1 MPMSYNNDPVYHST
15 DYLSACANADSL
27 RQSLEQAGFQVQKGD
42 FAPVDFFKL
51 YQEKLVRSCNGNNAD
66 NPYFACAM
74 PLSPGQTCPDYLE
87 IENDP
92 PRYLSFRLRPNEAIV
107 LVGKTPPEVKYF
119 SYFAFLSTRSPDYVG
134 HPQLNSPIP
143 IELMKT
149 KPVVK
154 PQFIPDKDDPSIAR
168 REMIFAGLGDT
179 LNRLSLSTPGT
190 PGASAG
196 NPFEQPVVLIFTAS
210 REVNEMARASALAAG
225 YPDSAINTGIIPV
238 DFVKLGV
245 DEGDDTFSIGHR
257 ISRNPTDEAAFE
269 QYIKNPGLSVFRI
282 TGPLNPAA
290 RYFPVP
296 KLTPR
301 GDGRTELSFWN
312 PLHSLRR
319 AILDKYQAEYIPV
332 ELQTNIWLNESYEA
346 IQQNLD
352 NLGESRDT
360 TYLGTDNF
368 ILPRDAFAIAFGVNH
383 ARTGKCSYSNIVVY
397 GKQWD
402 NGVVSIA
409 DEEFA
414 GSATDFIDGAAS
426 EYLYAWKFTYDCSQY
441 GQPHCTVI
449 PIGPTPA
456 LLPPYYVE
464 ADDYIYFGFRA
475 YLEPTTKVGPAWHE
489 LLFDRVIVFVPKA
502 KQ

>member
-1 MPMSYNNDPVYHST
+1 MSCNSDPVYHST
-15 DYLSACANADSL
+15 DYISACANADSL
-27 RQSLEQAGFQVQKGD
+27 QQSLKQAGFHVQTGV
-42 FAPVDFFKL
+42 FASVDFFKL
-51 YQEKLVRSCNGNNAD
+51 YQEKIVTSCNGNNAD

-74 PLSPGQTCPDYLE
+74 PLSPGQTCQDYLE
-87 IENDP
+87 ISP
-92 PRYLSFRLRPNEAIV
+92 GHYLSFRLRPNEAIV

-119 SYFAFLSTRSPDYVG
+119 SYFAFLSTRFSDDVRD
-134 HPQLNSPIP
+134 PQSTPP
-143 IELMKT
+143 IEIKLMKT
-149 KPVVK
+149 KPVVYSEG
-154 PQFIPDKDDPSIAR
+154 PRDI
-168 REMIFAGLGDT
+168 IFGGLGDT

-190 PGASAG
+190 PGATAG

-210 REVNEMARASALAAG
+210 QEINEMAREAALAAG
-225 YPDSAINTGIIPV
+225 YPDSAINNGIIPI
-238 DFVKLGV
+238 DFVKMGV

-257 ISRNPTDEAAFE
+257 ISKNPTDQAAFE
-269 QYIKNPGLSVFRI
+269 QYIKDPGISVFRI

-290 RYFPVP
+290 KYFPVP

-312 PLHSLRR
+312 PLHSLRQ
-319 AILDKYQAEYIPV
+319 AILDKYQADYIPV

-368 ILPRDAFAIAFGVNH
+368 ILPADAFAIAFGVNH

-397 GKQWD
+397 GEKWD
-402 NGVVSIA
+402 NGVVSVA
-409 DEEFA
+409 DDEFA
-414 GSATDFIDGAAS
+414 GSANDFIDGAAS
-426 EYLYAWKFTYDCSQY
+426 EYLYAWKFTYDNRQN
-441 GQPHCTVI
+441 GQSHCTVI
-449 PIGPTPA
+449 PTDLTPG
-456 LLPPYYVE
+456 LLKPYYVE
-464 ADDYIYFGFRA
+464 AGDYIYLGFRA

>member
-1 MPMSYNNDPVYHST
+1 MPMSCNSDPVYHST
-15 DYLSACANADSL
+15 DYLSACANKDSL
-27 RQSLEQAGFQVQKGD
+27 QQSLEKAGFHVQTGR
-42 FAPVDFFKL
+42 FTPVDFFNL
-51 YQEKLVRSCNGNNAD
+51 YQEKIVNSCNGNNAD

-74 PLSPGQTCPDYLE
+74 QLSPGQTCPDYLE
-87 IENDP
+87 IIPDH
-92 PRYLSFRLRPNEAIV
+92 YLSFRLRPNEAIV

-119 SYFAFLSTRSPDYVG
+119 SYFAFLSTRFSDYVRD
-134 HPQLNSPIP
+134 PQSNPPIQILP
-143 IELMKT
+143 MKT
-149 KPVVK
+149 KPIVTL
-154 PQFIPDKDDPSIAR
+154 QDG
-168 REMIFAGLGDT
+168 RETLFAGLGDT

-190 PGASAG
+190 PGGAAG

-210 REVNEMARASALAAG
+210 QEINEMAREAALAAG
-225 YPDSAINTGIIPV
+225 YPASAINTGIIPV

-245 DEGDDTFSIGHR
+245 AEGDDTFSIGHR
-257 ISRNPTDEAAFE
+257 ISKNPTDQAAFD
-269 QYIKNPGLSVFRI
+269 QYISDPGITVFQI
-282 TGPLNPAA
+282 TGSLDPAA
-290 RYFPVP
+290 KYFPVP

-319 AILDKYQAEYIPV
+319 AILDKYQADYIPV

-360 TYLGTDNF
+360 TYLGSDAF
-368 ILPRDAFAIAFGVNH
+368 VLPTDAFAIAFGVNH
-383 ARTGKCSYSNIVVY
+383 ARTGKCSYANMVVY
-397 GKQWD
+397 GSELD
-402 NGVVSIA
+402 NGVVSVA
-409 DEEFA
+409 DDEFA
-414 GSATDFIDGAAS
+414 GSANDFIDGAAS
-426 EYLYAWKFTYDCSQY
+426 EYLYAWKFTYDSRQN

-449 PIGPTPA
+449 PNGLTA
-456 LLPPYYVE
+456 GLLPPYYVE
-464 ADDYIYFGFRA
+464 ADDYIYLGFRA

>member
-1 MPMSYNNDPVYHST
+1 MSGNSDPVYHST
-15 DYLSACANADSL
+15 DYLCACANADSL
-27 RQSLEQAGFQVQKGD
+27 QQSLEQAGFQVQTGI
-42 FAPVDFFKL
+42 FTPVDFFKL
-51 YQEKLVRSCNGNNAD
+51 YQEKIVNSCNGNNAD

-87 IENDP
+87 ISP
-92 PRYLSFRLRPNEAIV
+92 GHYLSFRLRPNEAIV

-119 SYFAFLSTRSPDYVG
+119 SYFAFLSTRSPDYARN
-134 HPQLNSPIP
+134 PRLNPPILIRP
-143 IELMKT
+143 MKT
-149 KPVVK
+149 MPVVT
-154 PQFIPDKDDPSIAR
+154 PAVIPDADDHSIAR

-190 PGASAG
+190 PDATAG
-196 NPFEQPVVLIFTAS
+196 NPFGQPVVLIFTAS
-210 REVNEMARASALAAG
+210 QEINEMAREAALAAG
-225 YPDSAINTGIIPV
+225 YPDSAVNTGIIPI

-245 DEGDDTFSIGHR
+245 AEGDDSFSIGHR
-257 ISRNPTDEAAFE
+257 ISKNPTNQAAFE
-269 QYIKNPGLSVFRI
+269 EYIKDPGMSVFRV

-290 RYFPVP
+290 KYFPVP

-319 AILDKYQAEYIPV
+319 AILDKYQADYTPV

-360 TYLGTDNF
+360 TYLGS
-368 ILPRDAFAIAFGVNH
+368 DAFVLPKDAFVIAYGVNH
-383 ARTGKCSYSNIVVY
+383 ARTGKCSYANIVVY
-397 GKQWD
+397 GSDLD
-402 NGVVSIA
+402 NGVVSVA
-409 DEEFA
+409 DDEFV
-414 GSATDFIDGAAS
+414 GSAGDFNEGAAT

-441 GQPHCTVI
+441 GKPHCTVI
-449 PIGPTPA
+449 PTGPTPA
-456 LLPPYYVE
+456 LMPPYYVE
-464 ADDYIYFGFRA
+464 VDEYIYFGFRA

-502 KQ
+502 KE

>member
-1 MPMSYNNDPVYHST
+1 MSYNSDPVYHST

-27 RQSLEQAGFQVQKGD
+27 QQSLEQAGFQVQTGLLTR
-42 FAPVDFFKL
+42 VDFFKL
-51 YQEKLVRSCNGNNAD
+51 YQEKKVRSCNGNNAD

-74 PLSPGQTCPDYLE
+74 PLSPGQTCRDYIEISPDH
-87 IENDP
+87 
-92 PRYLSFRLRPNEAIV
+92 YLSFRLRPNEAIV

-119 SYFAFLSTRSPDYVG
+119 SYFAFLSTRSPDYARN
-134 HPQLNSPIP
+134 PRLNPPIQ
-143 IELMKT
+143 IEPMKT
-149 KPVVK
+149 KPVVT
-154 PQFIPDKDDPSIAR
+154 PAVIPDRDDQSIDR

-190 PGASAG
+190 PGTTAG

-210 REVNEMARASALAAG
+210 QEINDMAREAALAAG
-225 YPDSAINTGIIPV
+225 YPTSAINTGIIPI

-257 ISRNPTDEAAFE
+257 ISKNPTDKVAFE
-269 QYIKNPGLSVFRI
+269 QYINNPGLSVFRI

-290 RYFPVP
+290 KYFPVP

-319 AILDKYQAEYIPV
+319 AILDKYQADYIPV

-360 TYLGTDNF
+360 TYLGTDAF
-368 ILPRDAFAIAFGVNH
+368 ILPMDAFAIAFGVNH
-383 ARTGKCSYSNIVVY
+383 ARIGKCSYSNIVVY
-397 GKQWD
+397 GNQLD
-402 NGVVSIA
+402 NGVISVA
-409 DEEFA
+409 DDEFA
-414 GSATDFIDGAAS
+414 GSAKDFLDGAAS
-426 EYLYAWKFTYDCSQY
+426 EYLYAWKFTYDSSQN

-449 PIGPTPA
+449 PNGLTA
-456 LLPPYYVE
+456 GLLPPYYVE
-464 ADDYIYFGFRA
+464 ADDYIYLGFRA